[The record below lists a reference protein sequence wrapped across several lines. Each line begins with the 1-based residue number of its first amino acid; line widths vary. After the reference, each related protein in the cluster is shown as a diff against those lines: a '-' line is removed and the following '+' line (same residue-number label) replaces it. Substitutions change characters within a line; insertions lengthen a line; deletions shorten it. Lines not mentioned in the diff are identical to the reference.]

1 VCVCVCVCV
10 RACVCVCVCVCVRE
24 RQRER
29 EREKERE
36 CVCVCACVFD
46 ATSILSWARNS
57 IRSAFRV
64 NTVCMCTFVLHRA
77 AFKCTFRLC
86 MDIYI
91 RIFVHICPC
100 IYTHTYTHTHTPIHL
115 IAQHTQVHPHI
126 FIFHDEKNLKKKA
139 DFFHSCSPPVQHP
152 ASTSLA
158 QASLACTYIFLLSQ
172 NLNSSRLLN
181 AKKVRI

>member
-1 VCVCVCVCV
+1 MYVCVCVCVRVCVCVCVCV
-10 RACVCVCVCVCVRE
+10 CE
-24 RQRER
+24 RDRER
-29 EREKERE
+29 EREKKRE
-36 CVCVCACVFD
+36 SVCVCVHVCLMQPLFCHG
-46 ATSILSWARNS
+46 LENS